1 MRSRWRWSRS
11 RRWRWWS
18 RWWRGHGGRG
28 GGVVVTAVAVAV
40 TAVVAWSRWWWRGHG
55 GGGAVTAVV
64 AWSRWVTLRG
74 RGRGGVGESE
84 GDGARARARLLV
96 YFFTTA
102 SKSRQMA
109 SAVASRRP
117 CWHAKASS
125 CTASRRGSS
134 AESEPGFA
142 AHQSRRRAASLW
154 STGTRSIAWTKVAG
168 RWARNSAAP
177 AVGAPRG
184 PGGRGH
190 F

>member
-1 MRSRWRWSRS
+1 VWSRWRRSRSRWWWSR
-11 RRWRWWS
+11 S

-40 TAVVAWSRWWWRGHG
+40 TAA
-55 GGGAVTAVV
+55 V

-96 YFFTTA
+96 YFFTTT

-125 CTASRRGSS
+125 CSASRRGSS